1 MMHGPPRRVSN
12 ERETAR
18 ASPFSRN
25 GLGAMPPGAAW
36 HRSCCARGMHL
47 RSGLPCSLL
56 QSRRVRALACQ
67 CPSLFSD
74 EQAHRGA
81 GAGARA
87 PAHGGRLCGRRA
99 GEPFVARGGP
109 RAHASRAH
117 RVAGAAV
124 PHGGGTRAAGQLAE
138 RVGGGGRRRVA
149 RRRRAAAARRLTP
162 PGAAPP
168 APPGVRRL
176 NPSAASVYC
185 LRVPSRTPMPRTAPG
200 RPGPSGVPAPAREG
214 SS

>member
-67 CPSLFSD
+67 CPPLFSG
-74 EQAHRGA
+74 EQLHRAGLHAFAGGEHETAVRLLERAALRYRRDLRTEALARVRVHQLMAAACAAGGRVSPLSLEVDRALTRLERIESPVPPFPMVAAHVLLASWLSGSEAEDGAGWRGA
-81 GAGARA
+81 DE
-87 PAHGGRLCGRRA
+87 PQRL
-99 GEPFVARGGP
+99 
-109 RAHASRAH
+109 
-117 RVAGAAV
+117 AA
-124 PHGGGTRAAGQLAE
+124 
-138 RVGGGGRRRVA
+138 
-149 RRRRAAAARRLTP
+149 
-162 PGAAPP
+162 
-168 APPGVRRL
+168 
-176 NPSAASVYC
+176 
-185 LRVPSRTPMPRTAPG
+185 
-200 RPGPSGVPAPAREG
+200 
-214 SS
+214 